1 MRSASGIGP
10 KGQLVSDNEWAYAA
24 STQPIVNELEPQ
36 ATHSCVRGSAA
47 TALIAGS
54 AGTFAADKAPSELQ
68 LRTAE
73 YVHRFVNQLS
83 FLVADEQLQFRD
95 GKKVTSEFLVI
106 RDPGT
111 LTALLTVRDIRVLN
125 GTPVEGNT
133 ERLLEI
139 LQKPIDNALDRAK
152 QLRAVSRQH
161 VPDSFNPLFAIA
173 FLQADYIPRFKV
185 DERDASREFPRNT
198 KMLAFQETAKP
209 TLFRTGT
216 YNELDVTDKGHGVG
230 RARYGPRPADRASDS
245 RRLAGDEG
253 HHPVRPGRRAADAPA
268 DAHDRRET
276 GCVGDLHELPA
287 LPRERAGDAA
297 DAAGAADPESA
308 VTAA

>member
-1 MRSASGIGP
+1 MNWNPRRPIRVSAV
-10 KGQLVSDNEWAYAA
+10 L
-24 STQPIVNELEPQ
+24 
-36 ATHSCVRGSAA
+36 AA

-173 FLQADYIPRFKV
+173 FLQSDYIPRFKV

-198 KMLAFQETAKP
+198 RMLAFQETTKP

-216 YNELDVTDKGHGVG
+216 YNELDVPTKGTAYVERDTG
-230 RARYGPRPADRASDS
+230 RVLQTELQIRAGSQVTKVITQF
-245 RRLAGDEG
+245 AQDEG
-253 HHPVRPGRRAADAPA
+253 QQMLVPTRMTIEKPDAWATYTNYRRFRVNVQETLQLPQTPKAP
-268 DAHDRRET
+268 
-276 GCVGDLHELPA
+276 
-287 LPRERAGDAA
+287 
-297 DAAGAADPESA
+297 
-308 VTAA
+308 